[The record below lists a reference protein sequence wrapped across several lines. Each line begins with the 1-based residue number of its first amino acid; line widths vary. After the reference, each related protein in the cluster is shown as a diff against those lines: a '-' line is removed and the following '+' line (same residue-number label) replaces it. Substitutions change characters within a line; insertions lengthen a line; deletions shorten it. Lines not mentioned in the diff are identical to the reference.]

1 MLLCGSK
8 LAPAFCSLE
17 AERRCKIFK
26 TLPPSAWS
34 IFAPRFRNF
43 APEVLPTKPAI
54 ILLDNY
60 SDVRVMMSTIM
71 TTKPNNV
78 LGHFEHLVVTA
89 IASLTS
95 EDSEAFGLAIR
106 DVVEELYG
114 GETEVNLG
122 SIYATLERLE
132 DKGYA
137 KSWESEP

>member
-1 MLLCGSK
+1 
-8 LAPAFCSLE
+8 
-17 AERRCKIFK
+17 
-26 TLPPSAWS
+26 
-34 IFAPRFRNF
+34 
-43 APEVLPTKPAI
+43 
-54 ILLDNY
+54 
-60 SDVRVMMSTIM
+60 MSTTM
-71 TTKPNNV
+71 KTKPNNV

-137 KSWESEP
+137 ESWESEPMSQRGGRSRICYRLLPTRIRALEQSTAVQKQSQSKLEAFWRASKWQLRQKSGKKMIPNPIK